1 MIKIYICFPL
11 CVCSVSVW
19 GSCPLVTVLRAD
31 DAGSLGL
38 ELRALYEL
46 PKGNTSLPREQYY
59 SEHLCSPRNTVLK
72 TMFIKMLKVFL
83 KCLDQVWWFMPLT
96 PALIPGLC
104 NETVSQPNKPINQLT
119 NQPNTQNIINK
130 QQQHN
135 RKHNEMK

>member
-1 MIKIYICFPL
+1 M
-11 CVCSVSVW
+11 
-19 GSCPLVTVLRAD
+19 TVLRAD

-83 KCLDQVWWFMPLT
+83 KCLDHVWWFMPLT
-96 PALIPGLC
+96 PALEGRETSSSIQPGLYS
-104 NETVSQPNKPINQLT
+104 EFHSS
-119 NQPNTQNIINK
+119 
-130 QQQHN
+130 
-135 RKHNEMK
+135 